1 MQHIPTQAGVF
12 GLVVIGLVQVQV
24 VSLLLLLLAPE
35 STSLD
40 FPFCL
45 VRRHWRHQ
53 RRLKP
58 QVRVPTGVPPA
69 GRSGPFGC
77 WCRLLVSSLEERL
90 TMLPQ
95 VSVMVVA
102 LGEHLMMHSD
112 QASAPRETGP

>member
-1 MQHIPTQAGVF
+1 MQHLPTQAGVF

-24 VSLLLLLLAPE
+24 VSLLLLLAPE

-77 WCRLLVSSLEERL
+77 WCRIFFLLLLLLLLV
-90 TMLPQ
+90 
-95 VSVMVVA
+95 VVVVVVVVVVWV
-102 LGEHLMMHSD
+102 GK
-112 QASAPRETGP
+112 

>member
-1 MQHIPTQAGVF
+1 MQHLPTQAGVF
-12 GLVVIGLVQVQV
+12 GLVLIGLVQVQV
-24 VSLLLLLLAPE
+24 VSLLLLLLLLLAPE

-45 VRRHWRHQ
+45 VRRQWRHQ

-77 WCRLLVSSLEERL
+77 WCRFLVYAASLEGRP
-90 TMLPQ
+90 TMLQP
-95 VSVMVVA
+95 VTVLVVEV
-102 LGEHLMMHSD
+102 GQGSF
-112 QASAPRETGP
+112 